1 MKIISIS
8 IRHNNDSIV
17 SGDNGSGGNKDDG
30 DGDGGNKWKNVALV
44 MPKDGG
50 TNGVG
55 NFGGGRIL
63 VYTLWLVSS

>member
-1 MKIISIS
+1 MEIISIS
-8 IRHNNDSIV
+8 IRHNSDSIV
-17 SGDNGSGGNKDDG
+17 SGGGDKDGG
-30 DGDGGNKWKNVALV
+30 DGDEGDKWKNVALV

>member
-1 MKIISIS
+1 MKIILIS
-8 IRHNNDSIV
+8 IRHNSDSIV
-17 SGDNGSGGNKDDG
+17 SGDNGGGGDKDDG

-55 NFGGGRIL
+55 NFDGGRIL
-63 VYTLWLVSS
+63 VYTL